1 MMMRIR
7 HVGVI
12 AFLAEK
18 RLPQEKSGTRFS
30 KIRSTPQTKK
40 SKKGQSLVLFA
51 NDFKGLPNRTA
62 VAACGVNLSVAM
74 TKIGT

>member
-30 KIRSTPQTKK
+30 KIRSTPQRKNQ
-40 SKKGQSLVLFA
+40 KGQSLVLFA